1 MITFKELAVTLEAVR
16 VVNMVQRRKM
26 ARRMA
31 RLAKSSAFKNKVAR
45 AKLRVASPAKIAIK
59 ARKLAKKKILNKFYP
74 NYNKLAPMAKI
85 KIDQKVA
92 SKYGGAIDKIAKRAL
107 VKVKKNELIKVKKAR
122 AAKANKAD
130 DKIGKI

>member
-1 MITFKELAVTLEAVR
+1 
-16 VVNMVQRRKM
+16 
-26 ARRMA
+26 
-31 RLAKSSAFKNKVAR
+31 
-45 AKLRVASPAKIAIK
+45 
-59 ARKLAKKKILNKFYP
+59 
-74 NYNKLAPMAKI
+74 MAKI